1 MLVWQPRKHV
11 HDSPAAAAAAAAAA
25 VGTRKETRK
34 KPGGSHEEYMQEGH
48 TGKALSKRSN
58 KEACN
63 MKAQWHVVGACSSTA
78 GSWEMLLSMV
88 AASLLE

>member
-1 MLVWQPRKHV
+1 M
-11 HDSPAAAAAAAAAA
+11 HDSPAAA
-25 VGTRKETRK
+25 VGTSEETRK
-34 KPGGSHEEYMQEGH
+34 GSREEYMQEGH
-48 TGKALSKRSN
+48 TGKALSKGSN
-58 KEACN
+58 KEAWS

>member
-1 MLVWQPRKHV
+1 MYGRLA
-11 HDSPAAAAAAAAAA
+11 S
-25 VGTRKETRK
+25 TRMTNLLLLWGREK